1 MKLEVDI
8 KSLSK
13 DVDIDDNV
21 GVREN
26 IIENLGYNFLDDWVL
41 SYYTDDRIVFLT
53 KDYIKQ
59 ILEDYSLDE
68 PENYFHDYDFFYE
81 IGGELANEVMGIVSS
96 RNNTYFESLSLGIYD
111 IMCEKYKDIWWK

>member
-68 PENYFHDYDFFYE
+68 PENYFQDYDFFYE

-111 IMCEKYKDIWWK
+111 IMCEKYKDIL